1 MLSIGR
7 FARWLS
13 TGQSLQKR
21 IALLVLTVLV
31 VGLGLFSLLGL
42 QSVNES
48 TRRILDERLTLAQVM
63 ANHLDETLKNVL
75 VHLQG
80 VNFNGELP
88 SREQFSSTVSEVE
101 IKLIKSGIV
110 TRRIM
115 LLDGQGKISQVEPE
129 NSGIIG
135 LNMSVYPEVRQML
148 NTGLPTIS
156 GLVSSPLVE
165 VPVVLISV
173 PVFNRT
179 GTVIG
184 ALTSVIDVEQSSN
197 NAFSPAI
204 TVGKTGYTEIVD
216 GNGIVIARTSPG
228 SPPVQFELSDHPGR
242 FAQLISQ
249 RKAIVG
255 TCHRC
260 HEIESTVGRQRDV
273 LAFAPLTTTSWG
285 VAIRQ
290 SEEEALAPT
299 RQLEMK
305 LLLLGTFLLVSTFFL
320 VWVMLQGVVQPIKM
334 LTAAAQKVAAGDFK
348 AVIPVRRQ
356 DEIGQLNAAFYT
368 MTRKLADSRAEL
380 VLRNEELSALNSMA
394 VTVSQSL
401 NLTDVLENAIQK
413 VLEVTKKTAGSVFLR
428 SDDGTSLEMKSYLGS
443 LSPFQCREAGSAV
456 ATCACHQVLHN
467 GQTLMVK
474 DVSQCPML
482 GEDTVL
488 KDDIGCFVSV
498 PLKSKERTL
507 GIMNIAGSDERSF
520 TENDF
525 KILDSIGY
533 HIGLAIENS
542 VLYEEARQK
551 EKLRGDLLGRVI
563 NAQEDERRRIARE
576 LHDEYGQTLTG
587 LIMSIESIESMALPQ
602 HSQLNEKL
610 ANAKSLLVRALEDMR
625 RLTLDLRPST
635 LDDLGLVATT
645 RSYVHSHLEPVG
657 IKVSFDSK
665 GLGRRLEPA
674 VETTLFRIIQE
685 AIRNIIRHA
694 EAHNVRIHLEA
705 GAGKI
710 AAIVEDDGKGFD
722 VESTFR
728 YKIGSHSLGLLGI
741 KERATL
747 LGGTFSIK
755 SKVGRGTILTVEI
768 PLASV
773 PADLELAATRR
784 DEAGRS

>member
-1 MLSIGR
+1 MLSIVR
-7 FARWLS
+7 SARRMFTS
-13 TGQSLQKR
+13 QTLQRR

-48 TRRILDERLTLAQVM
+48 TRRILDERLTVARVI
-63 ANHLDETLKNVL
+63 ANHLDETLKYVL
-75 VHLQG
+75 VNLQG

-88 SREQFSSTVSEVE
+88 SRAQFNPPVSELE
-101 IKLIKSGIV
+101 LILIKSGIV
-110 TRRIM
+110 PSRIM
-115 LLDGQGKISQVEPE
+115 LLDAQGQIIQVEPE
-129 NSGIIG
+129 SSGLIG
-135 LNMSVYPEVRQML
+135 VDMSVYPEVRQTL
-148 NTGLPTIS
+148 DTGLPTIS
-156 GLVSSPLVE
+156 GLVSNPLIK

-173 PVFNRT
+173 PVFNRN
-179 GTVIG
+179 GAVIG
-184 ALTSVIDVEQSSN
+184 ALTSAIDIEQSSN
-197 NAFSPAI
+197 DAFSPAI

-216 GNGIVIARTSPG
+216 GNGIVITRTSPG
-228 SPPVQFELSDHPGR
+228 FPPALFELSDHPGK

-260 HEIESTVGRQRDV
+260 HEIGSTVGRQRDV
-273 LAFAPLTTTSWG
+273 LAFAPMATTSWG

-299 RQLEMK
+299 RQLEQR
-305 LLLLGTFLLVSTFFL
+305 LLFLGSLVLISAFFLLWF
-320 VWVMLQGVVQPIKM
+320 MLQGVVKPVRM

-356 DEIGQLNAAFYT
+356 DEIGQLNAAFNT
-368 MTRKLADSRAEL
+368 MTQKLADSRAEL
-380 VLRNEELSALNSMA
+380 VLRNEELSALNSLA

-401 NLTDVLENAIQK
+401 NLTDVLEDAIQK
-413 VLEVTKKTAGSVFLR
+413 VLEVTKTMAGSVFLR
-428 SDDGTSLEMKSYLGS
+428 GDDGNSLEMKSTLGS
-443 LSPFQCREAGSAV
+443 LSLFKCREAGSPV
-456 ATCACHQVLHN
+456 ATCACHQVLHD
-467 GQTLMVK
+467 GQTLMVN
-474 DVSQCPML
+474 DVSQCPKL

-488 KDDIGCFVSV
+488 KDDIGYFVSI

-507 GIMNIAGSDERSF
+507 GIMNIAGSNECYF

-525 KILDSIGY
+525 KVLDSIGY
-533 HIGLAIENS
+533 HVGLAIENS

-551 EKLRGDLLGRVI
+551 EKLRGELLSRII

-587 LIMSIESIESMALPQ
+587 LIMSIESIESMVLPQ
-602 HSQLNEKL
+602 SAQLKEKL
-610 ANAKSLLVRALEDMR
+610 TNAKALLVRALEDMR

-645 RSYVHSHLEPVG
+645 RSYVQTHLESVG
-657 IKVSFDSK
+657 IKASFESK
-665 GLGRRLEPA
+665 GLGKRLESV
-674 VETTLFRIIQE
+674 VEATLFRIIQE

-710 AAIVEDDGKGFD
+710 TAIVEDDGKGFD

-728 YKIGSHSLGLLGI
+728 YKIGAHSLGLLGI

-755 SKVGRGTILTVEI
+755 SKVGQGTCLTVEI
-768 PLASV
+768 PLASLSAE
-773 PADLELAATRR
+773 PELAKTRR
-784 DEAGRS
+784 NEAGRS